1 MRMKIAGYISS
12 NQIDIHQ
19 AYTLE
24 VSVYAPV
31 FTLVMEKN
39 SNTFCM
45 KLKGGGG
52 GEISSRNLRDA
63 ENSI

>member
-24 VSVYAPV
+24 VSVYAPD

-45 KLKGGGG
+45 KLVEGGGG
-52 GEISSRNLRDA
+52 NQL
-63 ENSI
+63 